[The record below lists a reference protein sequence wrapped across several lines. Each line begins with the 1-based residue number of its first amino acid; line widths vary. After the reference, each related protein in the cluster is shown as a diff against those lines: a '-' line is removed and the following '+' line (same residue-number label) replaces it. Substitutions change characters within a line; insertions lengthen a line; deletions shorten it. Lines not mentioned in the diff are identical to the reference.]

1 MVVHEVVVDYKVR
14 EVCAV
19 NGGSYGGNR
28 VNFAFIQLLKDSLG
42 ARFIERFIHE
52 CPKQWQILMRKFER
66 AKKIDYIDKKGK
78 TKKMSIDIPIVMA
91 EMFNTQHSGNNF
103 KEVINSL
110 KEKGISFSKNGS
122 LVLAFEV
129 VEQLFMDTI
138 NHIIKGVQDLLDKV
152 VSTGTQAKYM
162 FMVGGFC
169 DCSFLQNAVKQEF
182 ECKGIVIIIPKEAQ
196 LAIVKGAVLFG
207 QNENHIVTRIARRTY
222 GTGCAVPFDD
232 AIHDRNCL
240 HIDNDGFEWCNNI
253 FVIFV
258 EKGDEIEIGSCK
270 EISFTYHDDG
280 DCMKIYSLDRKPVQV
295 EYTDNPAIEELGSL
309 FVPNPKELPKDR
321 EIEVIIRMTFGSTE
335 ICVEAMDE
343 QRCIIDT
350 ASLDF
355 LSS

>member
-122 LVLAFEV
+122 LVLSFEA

-138 NHIIKGVQDLLDKV
+138 NHIIKGVQILLDQV
-152 VSTGTQAKYM
+152 VLMGSQVKYI

-169 DCSFLQNAVKQEF
+169 DCSFLQNAVKEKF
-182 ECKGIVIIIPKEAQ
+182 ERKGIVIIIPKEAQ
-196 LAIVKGAVLFG
+196 LAIVKGAVLYG
-207 QNENHIVTRIARRTY
+207 QNNSQIVTRIARRTY
-222 GTGCAVPFDD
+222 GTSCMVQFDH
-232 AIHDRNCL
+232 AIHDKKYSY
-240 HIDNDGFEWCNNI
+240 IDKDGLEWCEGI
-253 FVIFV
+253 LRVFV
-258 EKGDEIEIGSCK
+258 EKGDEIEVVSCK
-270 EISFTYHDDG
+270 ETMYTFHEDDG
-280 DCMKIYSLDRKPVQV
+280 DIGIYSLDRKPDQV
-295 EYTDNPAIEELGSL
+295 EYVNNADCEETSNPSRTS
-309 FVPNPKELPKDR
+309 DDY
-321 EIEVIIRMTFGSTE
+321 EVL
-335 ICVEAMDE
+335 C
-343 QRCIIDT
+343 
-350 ASLDF
+350 
-355 LSS
+355 